1 MRFYANLHDQKVPD
15 VKAEVTFG
23 QVFPGRFEAIF
34 ADGEIPKTTN
44 AFTEKGSQEGIIVL
58 GESSADMVISYG
70 KTRTESRNIVS
81 I

>member
-1 MRFYANLHDQKVPD
+1 MPD

-23 QVFPGRFEAIF
+23 HVFPGRFEAIF
-34 ADGEIPKTTN
+34 ADGEIPKTTY
-44 AFTEKGSQEGIIVL
+44 AFTEKSGQEGIIVL
-58 GESSADMVISYG
+58 GENGADMVIFYG